1 MFCDLLFN
9 LGLNTCRET
18 NIILSKFKSYLI
30 NSIRDSLFIYHLVIV
45 AYLNLS
51 NFLNILCTTVLCTT
65 DLKFLNSFHLASLS
79 IF

>member
-18 NIILSKFKSYLI
+18 NIILLKFKTYLI

-51 NFLNILCTTVLCTT
+51 NFLNILCTT